1 MKALTTL
8 LSYSKPKN
16 KKPILGIVFAPV
28 LLLGAL
34 SINAWSEDGHDHEH
48 EAKEQHAPHHED
60 GDHDEHEDH
69 VDHDEDGHNHD
80 EHGHGSEAEDE
91 HCHGNEGEDEHGHGE
106 ENSSRINGDM
116 AQQVGIVTA
125 MANAQELHQT
135 ITVYGSLVAAPE
147 QTSHVRA
154 RFEGLVKSVQGTIG
168 DRVKVGDVLAE
179 IESNESLKTYQI
191 RAPISGRIV
200 QRHAN
205 IGESTQDQ
213 TLFSIVNL
221 DTLWAEL
228 RVYPA
233 QQAAVKEGQ
242 SVHIL
247 TADGSVESAV
257 NHIVP
262 AMESPYQLARAKLDN
277 IKQNLSPGLMVEAR
291 VEVGRIS
298 VSLAVAKDAVQIL
311 GGRQGVFVK
320 HGDEYT
326 FTPLVLGQRD
336 DHFYEVVDGLK
347 SGDEYVSENSY
358 LIKADIE
365 KSEAEHEH

>member
-8 LSYSKPKN
+8 FSHLKPKN
-16 KKPILGIVFAPV
+16 KKPMLGIVFAPV

-34 SINAWSEDGHDHEH
+34 SINAWSEDEHDHEH

-69 VDHDEDGHNHD
+69 VDHDEDGHDHD
-80 EHGHGSEAEDE
+80 EPG
-91 HCHGNEGEDEHGHGE
+91 HGNEGEDEHGHGE
-106 ENSSRINGDM
+106 ENSSHINGDM
-116 AQQVGIVTA
+116 AQQVGIVTTT
-125 MANAQELHQT
+125 ANAQELHQT

-168 DRVKVGDVLAE
+168 DHVKSGEVLAE

-213 TLFSIVNL
+213 ILFSIVNL

-233 QQAAVKEGQ
+233 QQVAVKEGQ

-247 TADGSVESAV
+247 TADGGVESAV

-277 IKQNLSPGLMVEAR
+277 SKQNLSPGLMVEAR
-291 VEVGRIS
+291 VEVGRIP
-298 VSLAVAKDAVQIL
+298 VSLAVAKDAVQTL

-320 HGDEYT
+320 TGDEYR
-326 FTPLVLGQRD
+326 FTPLVLGQSD

-347 SGDEYVSENSY
+347 SGAEYVSENSY